1 MLAAHGLTRAEA
13 DRSAWVIERGGRRLE
28 GAAALSRVLEEL
40 DALELKP
47 EAKVKIL
54 RENAARLLKLQL

>member
-1 MLAAHGLTRAEA
+1 
-13 DRSAWVIERGGRRLE
+13 
-28 GAAALSRVLEEL
+28 VLDEL
-40 DALELKP
+40 DALDLRP